1 MKKLYDLMQERAHVY
16 DQIKELNDK
25 WADKVMDS
33 ADKDTFGNLEKTF
46 DSLTE
51 QIEACKRQQKRDEL
65 MEKEVEKKDE
75 KTTNLFAKAL
85 SGRPEDVA
93 KYKNTAVQQTLGTD
107 AHAGYLTAPVEFRK
121 ELIKGLDD
129 ELFMRS
135 ISRNVG
141 SIGEAQSLGF
151 PYRATAAD
159 DANWTTEIGDTSE
172 DESLAYG
179 RREFKPNRLTK
190 LIKLSRT
197 LMNHASMAEPTIMEE
212 MRYKIAVT
220 QEKAYMTGDGS
231 GKPLG
236 IFTASSSGIPTTR
249 DVSEDNTSTDVTVDG
264 LISAKYSLKGQYHA
278 RAQWVMHRDLVK
290 KIAKLKDGEGQYIW
304 QPSVQVDQPDIL
316 LGRPVH
322 MSEYAPNTFTTG
334 KYVAVL
340 GDFRYYWICDAD
352 SLYIQV
358 LDQLYAEKNLI
369 GYLFDYFGDGAP
381 VLAEAFARVKL
392 A

>member
-1 MKKLYDLMQERAHVY
+1 MKKIYDLMQERASVY
-16 DQIKELNDK
+16 DQMKVLNDK
-25 WADKVMDS
+25 YADKVMDS
-33 ADKDTFGNLEKTF
+33 ADKDTFGSLEAKF
-46 DSLTE
+46 DELTE

-65 MEKEVEKKDE
+65 MEKELEKKEE
-75 KTTNLFAKAL
+75 KSTNLFAKAL
-85 SGRPEDVA
+85 SGRPEEIA
-93 KYKNTAVQQTLGTD
+93 RYKNTAQQQVLGTD
-107 AHAGYLTAPVEFRK
+107 SHAGYLTAPVEFRK

-129 ELFMRS
+129 ELFMRT
-135 ISRNVG
+135 ISRNIG

-151 PYRATAAD
+151 PYRTAAAD
-159 DANWTTEIGDTSE
+159 DASWTTEIGNTAE
-172 DESLAYG
+172 DESLQYG

-212 MRYKIAVT
+212 MRYKISVT
-220 QEKAYMTGDGS
+220 QEKAYMTG
-231 GKPLG
+231 KPLG
-236 IFTASSSGIPTTR
+236 IFTASASGIPTAR
-249 DVSEDNTSTDVTVDG
+249 DVSEDNTTTDVTLDG
-264 LISAKYSLKGQYHA
+264 LINAKYSLKGQYHA

-304 QPSVQVDQPDIL
+304 QPSVQVGQPDIL
-316 LGRPVH
+316 LGCPVH

-334 KYVAVL
+334 QYVAVL

-358 LDQLYAEKNLI
+358 LDQLFAQNNLI

-381 VLAEAFARVKL
+381 VLGEAFARVKL